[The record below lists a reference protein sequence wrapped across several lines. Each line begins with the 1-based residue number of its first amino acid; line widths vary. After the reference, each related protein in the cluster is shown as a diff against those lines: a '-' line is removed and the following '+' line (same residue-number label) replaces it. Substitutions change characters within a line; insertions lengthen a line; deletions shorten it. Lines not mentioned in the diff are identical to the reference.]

1 MKNSYRRTAWITLL
15 LAPALATVIFII
27 IIPMVSALLYSF
39 YGWNGF
45 AREGF
50 IGLQNYTDIL
60 FTDPFSKWTLNA
72 FMNNLFVMFSL
83 MIVKVG
89 GAFLFAYFLYLALP
103 GHKVHRVIVF
113 LPVVLSAVI
122 VGGMWKLLL
131 NPIFGAVNVLLVA
144 IGLEAYA
151 QPWLGQSST
160 ALPSIV
166 GVSIWH
172 YIGFSVLIYLSG
184 MQRISTEVLEAA
196 RLDGASHI
204 TLMRKIIWPLV
215 APATTIV
222 VMITFIGSY
231 NMFEIPYIL
240 AGVDGAPN
248 GETDVL
254 GLYFYRTAFGSAMS
268 GVQDFGR
275 ASALAVMMFL
285 FIGTLAGFGT
295 RWLRNRE
302 IEL

>member
-1 MKNSYRRTAWITLL
+1 MENGYRRKAWIALL
-15 LAPALATVIFII
+15 LTPALAVVIFVI
-27 IIPMVSALLYSF
+27 IIPMFSALMYSF

-45 AREGF
+45 SREGF
-50 IGLQNYTDIL
+50 IGLKNYQDIL
-60 FTDPFSKWTLNA
+60 FLDPFSRWTLNA
-72 FMNNLFVMFSL
+72 LANNLIVVGSL
-83 MIVKVG
+83 MVVKVG
-89 GAFLFAYFLYLALP
+89 GAFAFAYCLYLALP
-103 GHKVHRVIVF
+103 GHKLHRVVVF

-144 IGLEAYA
+144 VGLEAFA

-160 ALPSIV
+160 ALPSII
-166 GVSIWH
+166 GVSVWH
-172 YIGFSVLIYLSG
+172 YIGFSVLVYLSG
-184 MQRISTEVLEAA
+184 MQRISSEVLEAA
-196 RLDGASHI
+196 RMDGASHL
-204 TLMRKIIWPLV
+204 TLMTKIIWPLV

-222 VMITFIGSY
+222 VMITFIGSF

-240 AGVDGAPN
+240 AGVDGAPA
-248 GETDVL
+248 GQTDVL

-275 ASALAVMMFL
+275 ASALAVLMFM
-285 FIGTLAGFGT
+285 FIGVIAGFGT

>member
-1 MKNSYRRTAWITLL
+1 MENDYRRKAWIALL
-15 LAPALATVIFII
+15 LTPALAVVLFVIIV
-27 IIPMVSALLYSF
+27 PMFSALMYSF

-50 IGLQNYTDIL
+50 VGLKNYQDIL
-60 FTDPFSKWTLNA
+60 FLDPFSRWTFNA
-72 FMNNLFVMFSL
+72 FANNLIVVGSL
-83 MIVKVG
+83 MVVKVG
-89 GAFLFAYFLYLALP
+89 GAFVFAYCLYLALP
-103 GHKVHRVIVF
+103 GHKLHRVVVF

-144 IGLEAYA
+144 VGLEAYA

-160 ALPSIV
+160 ALPSII
-166 GVSIWH
+166 GVSVWH
-172 YIGFSVLIYLSG
+172 YIGFSVLVYLSG
-184 MQRISTEVLEAA
+184 MQRISSEVLEAA

-222 VMITFIGSY
+222 VMITFIGSF

-240 AGVDGAPN
+240 AGVDGAPA
-248 GETDVL
+248 GQTDVL

-275 ASALAVMMFL
+275 ASALAVLMFI
-285 FIGTLAGFGT
+285 FIGVIAGFAT